1 MKDVV
6 NSGIETVRKE
16 FNARYR
22 KLSLKYHPDK
32 NPNNKEAEEKFKVIA
47 LNKPF
52 FEEFIIEPLEK
63 GLNKRNNLIK
73 ELRGKLWSRS
83 YEELQKYLDDK
94 RRNKLHNKRQ
104 SINNNIIT
112 YFNFA
117 VVAFIL
123 GIFLRLVLPVIFF
136 IKMVFVIT
144 YLLH

>member
-94 RRNKLHNKRQ
+94 RRNKLYNKQQ
-104 SINNNIIT
+104 SIDNNVTAYSKYSSYSN
-112 YFNFA
+112 
-117 VVAFIL
+117 L
-123 GIFLRLVLPVIFF
+123 
-136 IKMVFVIT
+136 
-144 YLLH
+144 

>member
-1 MKDVV
+1 MARKILNENEYHAFKRLFLMFGIQKKDVV
-6 NSGIETVRKE
+6 NSGIENINKKFSE
-16 FNARYR
+16 QYR

-94 RRNKLHNKRQ
+94 HRNKLYNKQ
-104 SINNNIIT
+104 Q
-112 YFNFA
+112 
-117 VVAFIL
+117 
-123 GIFLRLVLPVIFF
+123 
-136 IKMVFVIT
+136 
-144 YLLH
+144 